1 MLVSVSNTAV
11 AAAAAVGLHGADAA
25 VAVVATA
32 FIRSSSISSHVARC
46 RRGVVVNAE
55 HGGRCLSISLSLS
68 LTKDLAKVKF

>member
-11 AAAAAVGLHGADAA
+11 AAAAVAAAAVGLHGADAA

-55 HGGRCLSISLSLS
+55 HGGRCVSFSLSLS
-68 LTKDLAKVKF
+68 LSH